1 MLEVIVG
8 FIILITPYLL
18 GCILNIL
25 VYGFNFACWKGFSWT
40 YAFGVGILMFLST
53 IGVASYYIGHF
64 ILSIIN

>member
-8 FIILITPYLL
+8 FIILTTPYLL

-25 VYGFNFACWKGFSWT
+25 VYGFDFACWEGFSWT
-40 YAFGVGILMFLST
+40 YAFGICILMFLSI